1 MTMAKKN
8 EGLTQEELALYTN
21 YLILGSVENEEDEAK
36 IEEIKQRNITVDEAG
51 TLIKFSLGYMI
62 QNFNHTVTDVME
74 KVRVQDIVL
83 KKLGAN
89 GKVFKDAKSK
99 YKKEVAEA
107 EAQLKAQFP
116 ELQEDEAANV
126 KADK

>member
-74 KVRVQDIVL
+74 KVRVHDIVL
-83 KKLGAN
+83 TKLGAN

-116 ELQEDEAANV
+116 ELHEDEAANV

>member
-1 MTMAKKN
+1 MAKKN

-116 ELQEDEAANV
+116 ELHEDEAANV

>member
-116 ELQEDEAANV
+116 ELHEDEAANV

>member
-1 MTMAKKN
+1 MAKKN

-99 YKKEVAEA
+99 YKKRSCRSRST
-107 EAQLKAQFP
+107 
-116 ELQEDEAANV
+116 V
-126 KADK
+126 KSSIP

>member
-1 MTMAKKN
+1 MAKKN

-21 YLILGSVENEEDEAK
+21 YLILGSVENEEDAAK

-116 ELQEDEAANV
+116 DLSEDAAANV
-126 KADK
+126 KADN